1 MGDKIDWKAIEEC
14 NAELFNPQMRTRIAI
29 WEAAQQFIIE
39 GKIDH
44 TREMFRALNVF
55 MVEVKRILAY
65 QNIEREPEA
74 EESDESESNGDSNL

>member
-1 MGDKIDWKAIEEC
+1 MEIPLGDKIDWKAIEEC

-44 TREMFRALNVF
+44 TTEMFRALNVF
-55 MVEVKRILAY
+55 MVEVKRVLAY
-65 QNIEREPEA
+65 HNIERQL
-74 EESDESESNGDSNL
+74 EEDE

>member
-1 MGDKIDWKAIEEC
+1 MEIPLGDKIDWKAIEEC

-44 TREMFRALNVF
+44 TTEMFKALNVF
-55 MVEVKRILAY
+55 MVEVKRVLAY
-65 QNIEREPEA
+65 HNIERQL
-74 EESDESESNGDSNL
+74 EEDE